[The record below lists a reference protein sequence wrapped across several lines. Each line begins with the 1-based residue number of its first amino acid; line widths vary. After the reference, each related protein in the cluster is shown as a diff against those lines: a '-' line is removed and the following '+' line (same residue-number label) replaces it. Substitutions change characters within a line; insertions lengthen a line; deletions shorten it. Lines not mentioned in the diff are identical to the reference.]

1 MLSNNLIS
9 DLENAIATRSDETSA
24 MLHRITDL
32 FLSNVGHYSADQL
45 DIYDGI
51 IKVLIA
57 NVEVA
62 ARAKLAQRLA
72 RVDSA
77 PANAIRSLALDNA
90 IEVAEPVL
98 AQSNALDDDTL
109 TYCIAINGQEH
120 LLAIATRNKLS
131 EMVSEQLVTKGNN
144 KVLRILASNPGA
156 AISDP
161 SFGLLVQKSTGDDW
175 LSECVAGRIDIP
187 EHHFRELI
195 SKASE
200 IVLQKLMTDSPALS
214 EIIQEILP
222 NSAPS
227 AGNKIPDSS
236 KDYRK
241 AELVVK
247 SQPLTEAVVIEFAKA
262 KKLEEIIVSIAQL
275 SGLSTTEIERLFMG
289 AWLSPVAVILKA
301 IGFHLATVDAIYHSR
316 LSSNEVVHNDLIQIK
331 AEFIALR
338 RPTAER
344 IMRFFCAKKAVK
356 ISNFSYG

>member
-1 MLSNNLIS
+1 
-9 DLENAIATRSDETSA
+9 
-24 MLHRITDL
+24 
-32 FLSNVGHYSADQL
+32 
-45 DIYDGI
+45 
-51 IKVLIA
+51 
-57 NVEVA
+57 
-62 ARAKLAQRLA
+62 
-72 RVDSA
+72 
-77 PANAIRSLALDNA
+77 
-90 IEVAEPVL
+90 
-98 AQSNALDDDTL
+98 
-109 TYCIAINGQEH
+109 
-120 LLAIATRNKLS
+120 
-131 EMVSEQLVTKGNN
+131 
-144 KVLRILASNPGA
+144 
-156 AISDP
+156 
-161 SFGLLVQKSTGDDW
+161 
-175 LSECVAGRIDIP
+175 
-187 EHHFRELI
+187 
-195 SKASE
+195 
-200 IVLQKLMTDSPALS
+200 MTDSPELS

-344 IMRFFCAKKAVK
+344 IMRFFCAKKALK
-356 ISNFSYG
+356 ISNFSYGRSMHGF